1 MFYPRSSSVPSV
13 SPRQREALDLLESIA
28 EKHRLEIAT
37 QAGDIHVV
45 NNLALLHRRDCFV
58 DGEIHRRHLIRMHL
72 RSRELGWDIPEE
84 LRGFWDAAMD
94 EEKEERWHI
103 EPMPEEFF
111 PLKLGSH

>member
-1 MFYPRSSSVPSV
+1 VPSL
-13 SPRQREALDLLESIA
+13 SPRQREALDLLDSVA

-37 QAGDIHVV
+37 QAGDIHFV

-58 DGEIHRRHLIRMHL
+58 DEGIQRRHLIRMHL

-84 LRGFWDAAMD
+84 LRAFWDAAMD
-94 EEKEERWHI
+94 EAKEERWHI